1 MRGATSSQGGAE
13 LGAARAAA
21 IPRKT
26 ITAGTV
32 RENGS
37 WEEASALTHGGQRP
51 WRLRR
56 GALDLPLTA
65 TRVPSPGPCTPGASP
80 PMCLRAAMKR
90 RRASA
95 PHRAEPI
102 KCHTVPCAE
111 ELSPRNGSRGWLDND
126 GGRRRQRPPVARGG
140 LGGAAQRTRRGP
152 AQCVRDATTH
162 GTHCSP
168 REHAERPACMRAA
181 LRLHHVDLQSSV
193 PCPVFLETFWKL
205 CDCSLTENTSL

>member
-1 MRGATSSQGGAE
+1 MGR
-13 LGAARAAA
+13 RAAA

-65 TRVPSPGPCTPGASP
+65 TRVPSPGPCTPRASP

-126 GGRRRQRPPVARGG
+126 GGRRRQRPPVARGASAG
-140 LGGAAQRTRRGP
+140 QRRGRGVGQRSAFVTRPPTAP
-152 AQCVRDATTH
+152 A
-162 GTHCSP
+162 
-168 REHAERPACMRAA
+168 AA
-181 LRLHHVDLQSSV
+181 LGNTPSARHACAPLSV
-193 PCPVFLETFWKL
+193 FTTRNARAWPAVAAFPGPEA
-205 CDCSLTENTSL
+205 LTWR